1 MVCLVNVFVKKRMVE
16 EPGGR
21 GREGVNGRREK
32 GTRRKGGEREGFQP
46 SMSLPVGVVEAN
58 LLKEDVHEQ
67 VPDSGGERW
76 EGVATFISFHA

>member
-1 MVCLVNVFVKKRMVE
+1 
-16 EPGGR
+16 
-21 GREGVNGRREK
+21 
-32 GTRRKGGEREGFQP
+32 
-46 SMSLPVGVVEAN
+46 MSLPVRVVEAD